1 MYNYLAGF
9 PYEFGKL
16 LNSMRRSLEIS
27 SVPENLRI
35 VEKLIDDISA
45 QHEFESDM
53 YGKVL
58 VAFVEAVNNSIIHGN
73 KSNPEKKVKVDVW
86 SAKSKLFIT
95 VEDEGPGFN
104 YQNIPDPTAPENIE
118 NINGRGVFLMNH
130 LSDDVKFYN
139 NGAKVELI
147 FNLV

>member
-1 MYNYLAGF
+1 
-9 PYEFGKL
+9 
-16 LNSMRRSLEIS
+16 MRRSLEIS

-73 KSNPEKKVKVDVW
+73 KSNPDKKVKVDVW
-86 SAKSKLFIT
+86 SAESKLFIT

-130 LSDDVKFYN
+130 LSDEVKFHK